1 MAEQAYAYVTLIP
14 VAKGFQQ
21 KIATEMAGVGGAG
34 GAAGK
39 KFSQG
44 FGGAI
49 KGLIG
54 PALVAGAGIAFTN
67 FTKSAVSEAS
77 NLEESLNAVNVAFG
91 SSAAGILKFGESSAT
106 ALGVSQVEFN
116 NAAVRFSAFAE
127 RIVGAGN
134 DASGFIADVST
145 RATDFASVFN
155 IDVKEALGVFQSGLA
170 GEAEPLKRFGI
181 NLLDSEVKAFAMAN
195 GIGEVG
201 RELTETEK
209 VQARYG
215 LLMEATA
222 KTQGDFANTSDG
234 LANGMRILQATIK
247 NTQAEVGNALLPALQ
262 ALVPAITPLVQTL
275 APLLTRVFESLAPL
289 IVQLAESLGP
299 LLDGMMP
306 LFETFELLVGVAGE
320 LLAAILPPFVEI
332 LEALTPI
339 VLALAEAFIPIV
351 KALLPPLL
359 RLIEALLPFLGMVA
373 DWLGD
378 FWIPLLGKLIEA
390 ILPVVVYFIDLFA
403 RALEDL
409 NTLLAPV
416 FAGLKP
422 IADTLLAIAGIK
434 PGDLKKNITVTS
446 NVPAGLMDSEARRD
460 AAMAARF
467 AGSQIVPG
475 VVTPDPIIGGA
486 GASGSDAQKVLQT
499 AIRSAKKAIKSARK
513 EYAKE
518 VKAANEEFSKATA
531 EISEDFSI
539 AVARATINR
548 DNELSQ
554 ALIDNTKRVAEIQ
567 ADFAK
572 RLDDIVKQSMQRL
585 RDAYRSAVEINVASI
600 FDGDVVA
607 GSIDGTIEMMRQK
620 LIASR
625 QLLANAASL
634 AAAGFSQ
641 TFIEQVVGAGTDVG
655 NELAQS
661 ILNATPEQQSEMR
674 TLFNAIETEASS
686 GMDALSETIYEKNG
700 LATEGLKDLYAQTQN
715 ELVVALADQ
724 EALYQQT
731 MADIL
736 VRFDEAV
743 ASAAAT
749 RDQALLEA
757 QATLDEALLTASDKF
772 TEQLKAINKE
782 FKSVIK
788 EMKGEVAGMAS
799 AIANLRSAISSARS
813 EAASAAAA
821 ASAASASS
829 AARAAAGRRTPFATG
844 GLVTGP
850 TNALIGEAGPELVIP
865 LDKFESWM
873 SMGAGGGKALNYYA
887 APNQSLDSE
896 TELFNAM
903 KRAKVVVGW

>member
-1 MAEQAYAYVTLIP
+1 LAEQAYAYVTLIP

-67 FTKSAVSEAS
+67 FTKTAVSEAS

-247 NTQAEVGNALLPALQ
+247 DTQAEVGNALLPALQ

-306 LFETFELLVGVAGE
+306 LFETFELLIGAGGE
-320 LLAAILPPFVEI
+320 LLAQILPPFVEI
-332 LEALTPI
+332 LAALTPI

-351 KALLPPLL
+351 KALLPPLI

-409 NTLLAPV
+409 NTLLGPV

-434 PGDLKKNITVTS
+434 PGDLKKTVTVS
-446 NVPAGLMDSEARRD
+446 TE
-460 AAMAARF
+460 
-467 AGSQIVPG
+467 
-475 VVTPDPIIGGA
+475 VTGA
-486 GASGSDAQKVLQT
+486 GVDTSSLAGILAASGSAVASVLPDPVPGPTAGTGAGNDSRKAIQK
-499 AIRSAKKAIKSARK
+499 AISGARKAIKSARK
-513 EYAKE
+513 EYRKE
-518 VKAANEEFSKATA
+518 VRLANKEFAEATA

-554 ALIDNTKRVAEIQ
+554 ALRDNTKRVAEIQ

-607 GSIDGTIEMMRQK
+607 GSIDGTIEMMRRK

-625 QLLANAASL
+625 QLLGNAAAL

-661 ILNATPEQQSEMR
+661 ILNATPEQQAEMR
-674 TLFNAIETEASS
+674 NLFNSIETEASS

-700 LATEGLKDLYAQTQN
+700 LATQGLKDLYAQTQN

-772 TEQLKAINKE
+772 KDQLKAINKE

-788 EMKGEVAGMAS
+788 SMQGEVAGMAS

-821 ASAASASS
+821 AAAASATS
-829 AARAAAGRRTPFATG
+829 AAKAAAGKRTKLATG

>member
-1 MAEQAYAYVTLIP
+1 VP
-14 VAKGFQQ
+14 VIKDVVV
-21 KIATEMAGVGGAG
+21 E
-34 GAAGK
+34 
-39 KFSQG
+39 
-44 FGGAI
+44 FGP
-49 KGLIG
+49 KL
-54 PALVAGAGIAFTN
+54 
-67 FTKSAVSEAS
+67 KSA
-77 NLEESLNAVNVAFG
+77 LESVDWEGLVDSIIRFITFVTDNARAIGLLVGAVVGLTVAYKVG
-91 SSAAGILKFGESSAT
+91 TIAVGVYKGAT
-106 ALGVSQVEFN
+106 ALLNTTLKSTTTSAKLLRTALFLGGVTLAVGSVIDEYRRLKNVIKDSRAQLSKFDTEAIAVTGAVAKIDPITSAWQRLTFAILGAV
-116 NAAVRFSAFAE
+116 AA
-127 RIVGAGN
+127 N
-134 DASGFIADVST
+134 
-145 RATDFASVFN
+145 
-155 IDVKEALGVFQSGLA
+155 
-170 GEAEPLKRFGI
+170 
-181 NLLDSEVKAFAMAN
+181 
-195 GIGEVG
+195 
-201 RELTETEK
+201 RE
-209 VQARYG
+209 
-215 LLMEATA
+215 
-222 KTQGDFANTSDG
+222 FANKPPIPGRTSVLDDYQYNVKTG
-234 LANGMRILQATIK
+234 VPVPDIET
-247 NTQAEVGNALLPALQ
+247 
-262 ALVPAITPLVQTL
+262 LVPD
-275 APLLTRVFESLAPL
+275 
-289 IVQLAESLGP
+289 
-299 LLDGMMP
+299 LDID
-306 LFETFELLVGVAGE
+306 TGE
-320 LLAAILPPFVEI
+320 DTGKVIRAAI
-332 LEALTPI
+332 
-339 VLALAEAFIPIV
+339 
-351 KALLPPLL
+351 
-359 RLIEALLPFLGMVA
+359 
-373 DWLGD
+373 
-378 FWIPLLGKLIEA
+378 
-390 ILPVVVYFIDLFA
+390 
-403 RALEDL
+403 
-409 NTLLAPV
+409 
-416 FAGLKP
+416 
-422 IADTLLAIAGIK
+422 
-434 PGDLKKNITVTS
+434 
-446 NVPAGLMDSEARRD
+446 SETR
-460 AAMAARF
+460 
-467 AGSQIVPG
+467 
-475 VVTPDPIIGGA
+475 
-486 GASGSDAQKVLQT
+486 
-499 AIRSAKKAIKSARK
+499 KAIKSARK
-513 EYAKE
+513 EYRKE
-518 VKAANEEFSKATA
+518 VKAANKEFADATA
-531 EISEDFSI
+531 EISENYSI
-539 AVARATINR
+539 AVARASINR
-548 DNELSQ
+548 DKELTD
-554 ALIDNTKRVAEIQ
+554 ALKENTRRVADIQ
-567 ADFAK
+567 AGFAK

-757 QATLDEALLTASDKF
+757 QATLDEALLTASEKF
-772 TEQLKAINKE
+772 KDQLNAINKE

-799 AIANLRSAISSARS
+799 AISNLRSAISSARS

-821 ASAASASS
+821 AAAASASS
-829 AARAAAGRRTPFATG
+829 SAKAAAGAKVPFAKG

-873 SMGAGGGKALNYYA
+873 NMGAGGGKALNYYA

>member
-1 MAEQAYAYVTLIP
+1 VTLIP

-34 GAAGK
+34 GVAGK

-54 PALVAGAGIAFTN
+54 PALVAGAGVAFTG
-67 FTKSAVSEAS
+67 FAKKAVSEAS
-77 NLEESLNAVNVAFG
+77 DLEESLNAVNVAFG
-91 SSAAGILKFGESSAT
+91 SSAAGILKFGETSAT

-195 GIGEVG
+195 GIGAVG

-215 LLMEATA
+215 LLMEATD
-222 KTQGDFANTSDG
+222 KTAGDFANTSDG

-247 NTQAEVGNALLPALQ
+247 DTQAEVGAALLPALQ
-262 ALVPAITPLVQTL
+262 ALVPAITPIVQTL

-289 IVQLAESLGP
+289 IVQVAESLGP
-299 LLDGMMP
+299 LIDAMMP
-306 LFETFELLVGVAGE
+306 LFETFELIVGVAGE
-320 LLAAILPPFVEI
+320 LLAAILPPFIELVG
-332 LEALTPI
+332 ALAPI
-339 VLALAEAFIPIV
+339 VLALAEAFMPIIQ
-351 KALLPPLL
+351 AILPPLI
-359 RLIEALLPFLGMVA
+359 RLIESLIPFIEMFASILA
-373 DWLGD
+373 D

-409 NTLLAPV
+409 NTLLGPV
-416 FAGLKP
+416 FAALKP
-422 IADTLLAIAGIK
+422 VADALLLIAGIK
-434 PGDLKKNITVTS
+434 PGDLNKTVVVDYKTLIDGKTPNINNTRIPLGGGRFV
-446 NVPAGLMDSEARRD
+446 DSTPGTPIIESPQPDPMGGPGPGGAVD
-460 AAMAARF
+460 NTKQVIKAARK
-467 AGSQIVPG
+467 AIK
-475 VVTPDPIIGGA
+475 
-486 GASGSDAQKVLQT
+486 DAQKEY
-499 AIRSAKKAIKSARK
+499 RKAVR
-513 EYAKE
+513 E
-518 VKAANEEFSKATA
+518 ANREFVEQRATIL
-531 EISEDFSI
+531 ENFSI
-539 AVARATINR
+539 AVAKATIQR
-548 DNELSQ
+548 DT
-554 ALIDNTKRVAEIQ
+554 ALADALKQNTQRIAEIQ

-572 RLDDIVKQSMQRL
+572 RLDDIVKTSMNRL

-600 FDGDVVA
+600 FDSDVVA

-661 ILNATPEQQSEMR
+661 ILNATPEQQAEMR
-674 TLFNAIETEASS
+674 NLFNSIETEAST
-686 GMDALSETIYEKNG
+686 GMDALTQTIYDKNG
-700 LATEGLKDLYAQTQN
+700 LATQELRDLYAQTQA
-715 ELVVALADQ
+715 ELVTALAEQEMLYQEQMTQIMATFDQAILDAKTARDEALLDAEKALQ
-724 EALYQQT
+724 EALVLANENFLKQIKTIRKEFRSQIDA
-731 MADIL
+731 MSSMVSSMIRQLNAL
-736 VRFDEAV
+736 
-743 ASAAAT
+743 ASAAAS
-749 RDQALLEA
+749 
-757 QATLDEALLTASDKF
+757 AT
-772 TEQLKAINKE
+772 
-782 FKSVIK
+782 
-788 EMKGEVAGMAS
+788 
-799 AIANLRSAISSARS
+799 
-813 EAASAAAA
+813 AA
-821 ASAASASS
+821 ASSASS
-829 AARAAAGRRTPFATG
+829 NRTGRVAMAKG

-873 SMGAGGGKALNYYA
+873 NMGAGNGGKALNYYA

>member
-1 MAEQAYAYVTLIP
+1 LAEQAYAYVTLIP

-34 GAAGK
+34 GVAGK

-44 FGGAI
+44 FAGSL

-54 PALVAGAGIAFTN
+54 PALATAGVAAFAGFA
-67 FTKSAVSEAS
+67 KSAVSEAS

-91 SSAAGILKFGESSAT
+91 ASADGILKFGETSAT

-195 GIGEVG
+195 GIGAVG

-234 LANGMRILQATIK
+234 LANGMRILKATIAD
-247 NTQAEVGNALLPALQ
+247 TQAEVGAALLPALQ
-262 ALVPAITPLVQTL
+262 ALVPAITPIVQTL
-275 APLLTRVFESLAPL
+275 APLLARVFESLAPL
-289 IVQLAESLGP
+289 IVQVAESLGP
-299 LLDGMMP
+299 LIEAMMP
-306 LFETFELLVGVAGE
+306 LFETFELIVAVAGE
-320 LLAAILPPFVEI
+320 LLAAILPPFIELVG
-332 LEALTPI
+332 ALAPI
-339 VLALAEAFIPIV
+339 VLALAEAFMPIIQ
-351 KALLPPLL
+351 AILPPLI
-359 RLIEALLPFLGMVA
+359 RLIESLIPFIEMFASILA
-373 DWLGD
+373 D
-378 FWIPLLGKLIEA
+378 FWIPLLAKLIEA

-409 NTLLAPV
+409 NTILAPV
-416 FAGLKP
+416 FAALKP
-422 IADTLLAIAGIK
+422 VADALLAIAGIK
-434 PGDLKKNITVTS
+434 PGDLKKNI
-446 NVPAGLMDSEARRD
+446 
-460 AAMAARF
+460 
-467 AGSQIVPG
+467 
-475 VVTPDPIIGGA
+475 VVTTSMPDDGGPMGADARERWLARQGTGSVLPVIPIPEPDLMGGA
-486 GASGSDAQKVLQT
+486 GAGAAVDNTKKVIKEARKAIKDAQKEY
-499 AIRSAKKAIKSARK
+499 RKAVR
-513 EYAKE
+513 E
-518 VKAANEEFSKATA
+518 ANQEFTEQRA
-531 EISEDFSI
+531 EILENFSI
-539 AVARATINR
+539 AIAKATIQR
-548 DNELSQ
+548 DT
-554 ALIDNTKRVAEIQ
+554 ALADALKQNTQRIAEIQ
-567 ADFAK
+567 ADFAN
-572 RLDDIVKQSMQRL
+572 RLDDIVKTSMNRL

-600 FDGDVVA
+600 FDSDVVA

-661 ILNATPEQQSEMR
+661 ILNATPEQQAEMR
-674 TLFNAIETEASS
+674 NLFNSIETEASA
-686 GMDALSETIYEKNG
+686 GMDALTQTIYDKNG
-700 LATEGLKDLYAQTQN
+700 LATQELRDLYAQTQA
-715 ELVVALADQ
+715 ELVTTLAEQ
-724 EALYQQT
+724 EMLYQEQMT
-731 MADIL
+731 QIMATFDQAIL
-736 VRFDEAV
+736 DAKT
-743 ASAAAT
+743 A
-749 RDQALLEA
+749 RDAALLEA
-757 QATLDEALLTASDKF
+757 EEALQEALLLANENF
-772 TEQLKAINKE
+772 LKQIKTIRKE
-782 FKSVIK
+782 FKSQIDAMSAMVSSMISRLN
-788 EMKGEVAGMAS
+788 ALAS
-799 AIANLRSAISSARS
+799 AAQSATA
-813 EAASAAAA
+813 AASAAA
-821 ASAASASS
+821 SAST
-829 AARAAAGRRTPFATG
+829 GRVAMAKG

-873 SMGAGGGKALNYYA
+873 NMGAGNGGKALNYYA

>member
-1 MAEQAYAYVTLIP
+1 VTLIP

-34 GAAGK
+34 GVAGK

-54 PALVAGAGIAFTN
+54 PALIAGAGVAITGFV
-67 FTKSAVSEAS
+67 KSSVKQAS
-77 NLEESLNAVNVAFG
+77 TLEESLNAVSVSFG
-91 SSAAGILKFGESSAT
+91 ASSEGIKRLGQEAASS
-106 ALGVSQVEFN
+106 LGVSNAEFN
-116 NAAVRFSAFAE
+116 KAAVGFASFAKQ
-127 RIVGAGN
+127 IAGP
-134 DASGFIADVST
+134 GVDVTQTIDDLTT
-145 RATDFASVFN
+145 RASDFASVM
-155 IDVKEALGVFQSGLA
+155 DLEVSDALSKFRAGLS
-170 GEAEPLKRFGI
+170 GEAEPLKQFGI
-181 NLLDSEVKAFAMAN
+181 NVSEANVKAFAMAN
-195 GIGEVG
+195 GIGAIG
-201 RELTETEK
+201 SELTETEK
-209 VQARYG
+209 IQARYG
-215 LLMEATA
+215 FIMQETTLMA
-222 KTQGDFANTSDG
+222 GDFANTADG
-234 LANGMRILQATIK
+234 WANSMRILKSTSADA
-247 NTQAEVGNALLPALQ
+247 QAELGNVLLPVLQ
-262 ALVPAITPLVQTL
+262 TLVPAIMPIIKQSMPVLIEMFNALTPAIEAVI
-275 APLLTRVFESLAPL
+275 AN
-289 IVQLAESLGP
+289 IGP
-299 LLDGMMP
+299 FFDAMMP
-306 LFETFELLVGVAGE
+306 LFDAFNLLIGAGGDII
-320 LLAAILPPFVEI
+320 AAILPPLVKI
-332 LEALTPI
+332 LKVLAPI
-339 VLALAEAFIPIV
+339 VLAVVEAFLPLV
-351 KALLPPLL
+351 EALLPPLI
-359 RLIEALLPFLGMVA
+359 RLVEALIPFLEMFA
-373 DWLGD
+373 SQLAD
-378 FWIPLLGKLIEA
+378 FWIPLLGRLIEA
-390 ILPVVVYFIDLFA
+390 ILPFVVYFIDLFA

-409 NTLLAPV
+409 NTILGPV
-416 FAGLKP
+416 FAALKP
-422 IADTLLAIAGIK
+422 VADALLAIAGIK

-475 VVTPDPIIGGA
+475 AVTPDPILTGGT
-486 GASGSDAQKVLQT
+486 GTGSDAQKVIT
-499 AIRSAKKAIKSARK
+499 EAIRGARKAIKSARK
-513 EYAKE
+513 EYRKE
-518 VKAANEEFSKATA
+518 VRQANEEFAKSTA

-539 AVARATINR
+539 AVARASINR
-548 DNELSQ
+548 DNELAQ
-554 ALIDNTKRVAEIQ
+554 ALKDNTKRVAEIQ

-743 ASAAAT
+743 ASAATT

-772 TEQLKAINKE
+772 KDQLKAINKE

-813 EAASAAAA
+813 EAASASAAAAA
-821 ASAASASS
+821 ASAASAAS
-829 AARAAAGRRTPFATG
+829 ASAGRRTKLATG

-873 SMGAGGGKALNYYA
+873 NMGAGGGKALNYYA

>member
-1 MAEQAYAYVTLIP
+1 MTLIP
-14 VAKGFQQ
+14 VAKGFQS

-34 GAAGK
+34 GVAGK

-54 PALVAGAGIAFTN
+54 PALVAGAGIAFTS
-67 FTKSAVSEAS
+67 FTKTAVSEAS

-91 SSAAGILKFGESSAT
+91 SSASGILKFGESSAT

-195 GIGEVG
+195 GIGAVG

-247 NTQAEVGNALLPALQ
+247 DTQAEVGAALLPALQ
-262 ALVPAITPLVQTL
+262 ALVPAITPIVQTL
-275 APLLTRVFESLAPL
+275 APVLTRIFETLAPIIEKL
-289 IVQLAESLGP
+289 TVNLGP
-299 LLDGMMP
+299 LLDALMP
-306 LFETFELLVGVAGE
+306 LFDVFELLIGAFGE
-320 LLAAILPPFVEI
+320 ILAQLLPPLIEI
-332 LEALTPI
+332 IAALTPI
-339 VLALAEAFIPIV
+339 VLKLVEAFLPLIMAI
-351 KALLPPLL
+351 LPPLI
-359 RLIEALLPFLGMVA
+359 RLIEALLPFIEMVA
-373 DWLGD
+373 TWLGD
-378 FWIPLLGKLIEA
+378 YWIPIMAEIVEA
-390 ILPVVVYFIDLFA
+390 IMPALIFLINFWSGV
-403 RALEDL
+403 LEDL
-409 NTLLAPV
+409 HKILGPV
-416 FAGLKP
+416 FDALKP
-422 IADTLLAIAGIK
+422 IMDAMLVIAGID
-434 PGDLKKNITVTS
+434 PNSLKKTIVVNTDYVGAMPINPLTGVPFGEPTPTS
-446 NVPAGLMDSEARRD
+446 GLVPEIDTPTGPAGPSAADVTRKAIKD
-460 AAMAARF
+460 ASKA
-467 AGSQIVPG
+467 IK
-475 VVTPDPIIGGA
+475 
-486 GASGSDAQKVLQT
+486 DAQKT
-499 AIRSAKKAIKSARK
+499 YRKAVK
-513 EYAKE
+513 EANKE
-518 VKAANEEFSKATA
+518 FAEQRA
-531 EISEDFSI
+531 EILENFSI
-539 AVARATINR
+539 AVAKATIQR
-548 DNELSQ
+548 DTALSD
-554 ALIDNTKRVAEIQ
+554 ALKENTQRVAEIQ

-572 RLDDIVKQSMQRL
+572 RLDDIVKTSMNRL
-585 RDAYRSAVEINVASI
+585 RDAYKSAVEINVASI
-600 FDGDVVA
+600 FDSDAIA

-661 ILNATPEQQSEMR
+661 ILNATPEQQAEMR
-674 TLFNAIETEASS
+674 NLFNSIETEAST
-686 GMDALSETIYEKNG
+686 GMDALAQTIYDKNG
-700 LATEGLKDLYAQTQN
+700 LATQALRDLYADTQA
-715 ELVVALADQ
+715 ELVTALAEQ
-724 EALYQQT
+724 EALYQEQMT
-731 MADIL
+731 LIMAT
-736 VRFDEAV
+736 F
-743 ASAAAT
+743 
-749 RDQALLEA
+749 DQAVLDA
-757 QATLDEALLTASDKF
+757 KTARDEALLQAETDLQDALVTANENFLNQIK
-772 TEQLKAINKE
+772 TIRKE
-782 FKSVIK
+782 FKGQIG
-788 EMKGEVAGMAS
+788 EMSKMVKGM
-799 AIANLRSAISSARS
+799 ISELNAL
-813 EAASAAAA
+813 AAAA
-821 ASAASASS
+821 AAATTSKTSIPKPP
-829 AARAAAGRRTPFATG
+829 RVPFAKG

-873 SMGAGGGKALNYYA
+873 NMGAGGGKALNYYA